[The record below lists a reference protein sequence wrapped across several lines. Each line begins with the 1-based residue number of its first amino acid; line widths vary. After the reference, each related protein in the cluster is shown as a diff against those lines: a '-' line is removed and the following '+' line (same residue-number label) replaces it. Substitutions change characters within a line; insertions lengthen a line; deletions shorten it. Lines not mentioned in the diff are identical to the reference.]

1 MPTRKLRL
9 AKETLS
15 ALDTGELR
23 SVVAGNSLLP
33 CLLPAWEYTYSPD
46 CVNDI
51 TFEFCPTPTIPV
63 EQCV

>member
-23 SVVAGNSLLP
+23 SVVGGATTLP
-33 CLLPAWEYTYSPD
+33 CMINCNYTYCPD
-46 CVNDI
+46 CVNDW
-51 TFEFCPTPTIPV
+51 TFEFCPAPTLPL
-63 EQCV
+63 EQCL